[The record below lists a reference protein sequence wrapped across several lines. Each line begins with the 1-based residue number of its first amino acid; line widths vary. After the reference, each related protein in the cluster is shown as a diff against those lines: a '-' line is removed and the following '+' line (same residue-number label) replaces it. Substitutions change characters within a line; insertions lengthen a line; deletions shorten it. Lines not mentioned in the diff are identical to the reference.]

1 METIVNIDTQAFAR
15 TYTTLSQKHRYKDD
29 LRVALAE
36 ANNCVAIGRGSCYA
50 DMVAVP
56 KDYPSV
62 VIKICH
68 GQDAFIGYAHACVSG
83 KLKNKHHLKVYSE
96 AEIGDGVWLFV
107 MERLADHV
115 TVEEADIVWRANNAV
130 SWRERAP
137 RGGASMKK
145 ALAELRS
152 HLKDCC
158 FDLHTGN
165 LMKRED
171 GTIVLLDPVC

>member
-1 METIVNIDTQAFAR
+1 MDTIVKLDTAAFAA
-15 TYTTLSQKHRYKDD
+15 TYTTLSQKHRQKDE
-29 LRVALAE
+29 LREALAE
-36 ANNCVAIGRGSCYA
+36 ANNCIAIGRGSCYA

-68 GQDAFIGYAHACVSG
+68 GHDAFIDYAHACVSG

-96 AEIGDGVWLFV
+96 AEIGPGVWLFV

-115 TVEEADIVWRANNAV
+115 TLNEADIVWRANNAAA
-130 SWRERAP
+130 WGERAP
-137 RGGASMKK
+137 RGGTSLKK

-152 HLKDCC
+152 HLPGCC
-158 FDLHTGN
+158 TDLHTGN